1 MSEPRAA
8 RTVPALRA
16 VLTAPFSR
24 RAWQETAYCLLSFVP
39 NLVGFTLVAVTVVA
53 LGCALTLTVFGAVP
67 GLLFLVAGLALARGL
82 GALQRRLARRLLGE
96 HVAEPPRP
104 RAGRGRVE
112 GVKARLQDV
121 TAWRAVAYVLVKLP
135 VSALG
140 LWAVAW
146 WVIGALHVIAP
157 LRWAAGQH
165 DFSLLSPIP
174 GLGLSPHSL
183 GAAFAAA
190 AFGCA
195 ILLAAPWVTRAFVA
209 LDRQLLRA
217 LLAPGAVADR
227 VRELEETRALAV
239 DDAAERLRRLERDL
253 HDGAQV
259 RLAAL
264 AMSLDMVRE
273 QLDDR
278 DRPELHRLVETA
290 RDNAAETLTELRDL
304 SRGLHPPALDAG
316 LPDALTTLAAR
327 TALPVDVSVDVPER
341 ATPAIESL
349 AYYCASELLANVIK
363 HSGARGCRIEAST
376 GDGTLWL
383 RVIDDGRGGAHIAE
397 GGGLAGLVQRART
410 VDGELTVHSPDG
422 GPTTVRVRLPLHA

>member
-1 MSEPRAA
+1 MHKPHSA
-8 RTVPALRA
+8 RTV
-16 VLTAPFSR
+16 LTASLRR

-39 NLVGFTLVAVTVVA
+39 NLVGFTLIAVVVVA
-53 LGCALTLTVFGAVP
+53 LGSALTLTVLGAVP
-67 GLLFLVAGLALARGL
+67 GLLFLVAGLELARGL
-82 GALQRRLARRLLGE
+82 GAMQRRLARGLLGE
-96 HVAEPPRP
+96 HIAEPPRP
-104 RAGRGRVE
+104 DAGCGRVE

-121 TAWRAVAYVLVKLP
+121 TAWRAAAYVVVKLP
-135 VSALG
+135 VATLG
-140 LWAVAW
+140 LWAVSW

-157 LRWAAGQH
+157 LRWAAGQR
-165 DFSLLSPIP
+165 DFSLISPIP
-174 GLGLSPHSL
+174 GLGLRPHSL
-183 GAAFAAA
+183 SAAFTAA

-195 ILLAAPWVTRAFVA
+195 ILLAAPWLTRAFVA
-209 LDRQLLRA
+209 LDRLLLRA
-217 LLAPGAVADR
+217 LLGPAALDER
-227 VRELEETRALAV
+227 VRTLEETRALAV

-327 TALPVDVSVDVPER
+327 TALPVDVSVDLPER
-341 ATPAIESL
+341 PTPAIESL
-349 AYYCASELLANVIK
+349 AYYCVSELLANAIK
-363 HSGARGCRIEAST
+363 HSGAHGCRIEAST
-376 GDGTLWL
+376 GDGTLRLW
-383 RVIDDGRGGAHIAE
+383 VTDDGRGGAHIAE

-410 VDGELTVHSPDG
+410 VDGELMVHSPAG
-422 GPTTVRVRLPLHA
+422 GPTTVQVRLPLHA